1 MYSLHGARDSPAREP
16 STTVTTSGTN
26 GESIHRPLTINIPGV
41 QNASALVSS
50 IGTQVTPS
58 PTSRPPVSL
67 ASPESDERTS
77 HERNQEENR
86 GRVDIN
92 ITPPEESAIAPPS
105 PLEAPSSHSISAPIA
120 VSRRRSTDDSESGR
134 SHPSLSPRSSLPDSL
149 SRSLEGS
156 QRSLGDILLKQQID
170 EEVRRLRS
178 RSSLSNSESSPHQS
192 EQNSESGSSQSNIA
206 SPSTPFSSSAIKANG
221 ATVERTSA
229 DSVASEPVAGSGSSP
244 SSVPK
249 EQSSVESTDGAAVSH
264 TRNNNNSL
272 SQGASENAVPA
283 TIAVGVNG
291 DAPREGVQAISN
303 GPGSTEEQTPSVNG
317 EANKS
322 SSEVGSF
329 INSIP
334 PSK

>member
-229 DSVASEPVAGSGSSP
+229 DSVASEHVAGSGSSP

-272 SQGASENAVPA
+272 SQGASENTVPA

-291 DAPREGVQAISN
+291 DTPREGVQAISN

-322 SSEVGSF
+322 SPEVGSF